1 MTQTAEQ
8 LHARAEQAR
17 ERPAPYG
24 PDVDLAAFGRAG
36 EQEPVQSLHSLQ
48 KQIREAALLAGIDA
62 DEANRAAS
70 YFQIDYSAVYE
81 RIQRAY
87 AGQIELMTSA
97 EALRRFDWL
106 RDYWWQAV
114 AVDTDKYT
122 AATELEQ
129 TGGFF
134 LRVFAGQRV
143 ERPIQ
148 ACLFVQENNFSQK
161 VHNVILMEPGSEA
174 QLITGCTLHPR
185 VDTGLH
191 VGVTEIFL
199 QRGATLADT
208 MIHNFAAGF
217 HVRPRT
223 GVIVDDGGTL
233 VSNYI
238 LLQPVRSVQAYPHV
252 VLRGEG
258 ARAQF
263 HNLLVGVKDSV
274 IDVGSQVDL
283 IGRGTQ
289 AESISRAVAR
299 DESVMYLR
307 GLLIGRH
314 NESRGHLDCRGMLLS
329 EAARIHAIPELT
341 ADRAPRSVLSHEA
354 AVGPIDEEA
363 VEYLMT
369 RGLTR
374 DDAVSMLVR
383 GFLKLELPGL
393 PAVVTRQIDRALA
406 ATAGKSL

>member
-1 MTQTAEQ
+1 
-8 LHARAEQAR
+8 
-17 ERPAPYG
+17 
-24 PDVDLAAFGRAG
+24 VDLTSFGRAG
-36 EQEPVQSLHSLQ
+36 KQEAVQSLRSLQ
-48 KQIREAALLAGIDA
+48 KQVREAALLAGIDA
-62 DEANRAAS
+62 DEADRAAS
-70 YFQIDYSAVYE
+70 YFQIDYSAIYE
-81 RIQRAY
+81 RIQHAY
-87 AGQIELMTSA
+87 AGQIELMTTA
-97 EALRRFDWL
+97 EALARYDWL

-114 AVDTDKYT
+114 AGDTDKYT

-148 ACLFVQENNFSQK
+148 ACLFVQENNISQK
-161 VHNVILMEPGSEA
+161 VHNVILMEPGSQA
-174 QLITGCTLHPR
+174 QLITGCALHPR
-185 VDTGLH
+185 VETGLH

-223 GVIVDDGGTL
+223 GAIVDDGGTFL
-233 VSNYI
+233 SHYI

-263 HNLLVGVKDSV
+263 HNLLVGVKDSLV
-274 IDVGSQVDL
+274 DIGSRVDL

-289 AESISRAVAR
+289 AESTSRAIAR

-314 NESRGHLDCRGMLLS
+314 NESRAHLDCRGMLLS
-329 EAARIHAIPELT
+329 EAAQIHAIPELT

-369 RGLTR
+369 RGVPH
-374 DDAVSMLVR
+374 DEAVSTLVR
-383 GFLKLELPGL
+383 GFLRLDLPGL
-393 PAVVTRQIDRALA
+393 PGVVRRQIDSVLA
-406 ATAGKSL
+406 ARAGRSL